1 MTTTETTQKFETKR
15 PSRIKFKCSR
25 IETSRIHRIVFFI
38 ISEYLVQRGQKL
50 VRKCTLIGAKHVLVD
65 ERIYCINRNGNMN
78 QTRAMQYCK
87 DINATLPLPV
97 SLLEFEAF
105 SNFSSPHKAWIG
117 ISDPSN
123 SGKKKNWRDGQNK
136 KPAYVKPR
144 VKTFGLILLKFYWI

>member
-1 MTTTETTQKFETKR
+1 MVLQILTEKQSTC
-15 PSRIKFKCSR
+15 ILG
-25 IETSRIHRIVFFI
+25 FI
-38 ISEYLVQRGQKL
+38 IRQGEQFVKQCSLS
-50 VRKCTLIGAKHVLVD
+50 GAKYLLVD
-65 ERIYCINRNGNMN
+65 ERIYCANKNEIMN

-97 SLLEFEAF
+97 GLLEFEAF

-144 VKTFGLILLKFYWI
+144 VKTYGLILLKFYWI

>member
-1 MTTTETTQKFETKR
+1 M
-15 PSRIKFKCSR
+15 
-25 IETSRIHRIVFFI
+25 
-38 ISEYLVQRGQKL
+38 
-50 VRKCTLIGAKHVLVD
+50 RKCTLIGAKHVLVD

-97 SLLEFEAF
+97 SLLEFQAF
-105 SNFSSPHKAWIG
+105 SNFSRPHKAWIG

-144 VKTFGLILLKFYWI
+144 VKTLDDFLKFHTEI

>member
-1 MTTTETTQKFETKR
+1 MSL
-15 PSRIKFKCSR
+15 SRYWYS
-25 IETSRIHRIVFFI
+25 IVFL

-50 VRKCTLIGAKHVLVD
+50 VRKCTLIGAEHVLVD

-117 ISDPSN
+117 VSDPLN
-123 SGKKKNWRDGQNK
+123 TGQKLSWIDIENRQ
-136 KPAYVKPR
+136 PAYVKSNGL
-144 VKTFGLILLKFYWI
+144 TFS